1 MISQTLCTS
10 FKRELLLGVH
20 DLRAAEFGGDT
31 FKIALY
37 TSLADL
43 GANTTQYTATGE
55 CVGAGYSAGG
65 VVLVNGGTN
74 SDTNSGV
81 AFATFANATFTGVT
95 LTARG
100 ALIYNTTPSALG
112 PSNVVL
118 TNPAVCVLD
127 FGEDKTVT
135 ASNLTVVFPAS
146 TSSTAIIRIA

>member
-1 MISQTLCTS
+1 MISQTLCAS
-10 FKRELLLGVH
+10 FKAQVLLGVH
-20 DLRAAEFGGDT
+20 DFRASGGDT

-43 GANTTQYTATGE
+43 GASTTQYTATGE

-65 VVLVNGGTN
+65 IVLTN
-74 SDTNSGV
+74 LGV
-81 AFATFANATFTGVT
+81 STDASANVGFTTFANVTFTGVT

-100 ALIYNTTPSALG
+100 ALIYNTTPSATAANG
-112 PSNVVL
+112 AAL

-135 ASNLTVVFPAS
+135 ASNLTVVFPAN
-146 TSSTAIIRIA
+146 TSSAAIIRIA

>member
-1 MISQTLCTS
+1 MISQTLCAS
-10 FKRELLLGVH
+10 FKAQVLLGVH
-20 DLRAAEFGGDT
+20 DFRASGGDT

-43 GANTTQYTATGE
+43 GASTTQYTATGE

-65 VVLVNGGTN
+65 ITLTN
-74 SDTNSGV
+74 LGVSTDTSASVG
-81 AFATFANATFTGVT
+81 FTTFANATFTGVT

-100 ALIYNTTPSALG
+100 ALIYNTTPSATAANG
-112 PSNVVL
+112 AAL

-135 ASNLTVVFPAS
+135 ASNLTVVFPAN
-146 TSSTAIIRIA
+146 TSSAAIIRIA